1 MQEEE
6 ERKTFLLGASLD
18 RLVRLFDI
26 GTPYANGQRR
36 RGNTLCSYFTGV
48 ENAIAM
54 AAEKTSFTVHR
65 EPTEEEADEENLW
78 TNMAVVSEQAN
89 NDESDEDSHKE
100 KRSKRGRS

>member
-65 EPTEEEADEENLW
+65 EPTEEETDEEKLW

-89 NDESDEDSHKE
+89 DDESDEDSHKE